1 MVDFSLILG
10 IDSAEDCMTAKD
22 RLLNGK
28 ALYVDLKLNWLKLSK
43 MLMVGFMLKHPWFD
57 DHNIYPI
64 ISFIALGL
72 WAISINLF
80 FVYIKMN
87 YY

>member
-28 ALYVDLKLNWLKLSK
+28 ALQIDLKLN
-43 MLMVGFMLKHPWFD
+43 
-57 DHNIYPI
+57 
-64 ISFIALGL
+64 
-72 WAISINLF
+72 
-80 FVYIKMN
+80 
-87 YY
+87 